1 MRSNSLPA
9 YFESPVEK
17 PPSDLELFRALKAK
31 HSPILEQLYDCY
43 GDLMYSLAWQILR
56 NHQEAEDLI
65 QEVFLNLWR
74 NCTYNPERG
83 SLKNFLMVMVRS
95 RAIDRL
101 RSQKK
106 TLNMLERSGK
116 EIDAR
121 QPSRVPLDEAASD
134 EIAQRVRAALEDLPD
149 KQRKA
154 LEMAYFGGLTQ
165 QEISQ
170 HLDVSVGTVKSWF
183 RLGFTKLRQSLQDLM
198 S

>member
-1 MRSNSLPA
+1 MTIG
-9 YFESPVEK
+9 YFASPVEN
-17 PPSDLELFRALKAK
+17 PLSDLELFRALKAK
-31 HSPILEQLYDCY
+31 HPSILEQLYDCY

-56 NHQEAEDLI
+56 NHQEAEDLL
-65 QEVFLNLWR
+65 QEVFLNLWQ

-83 SLKNFLMVMVRS
+83 SLKTFLMILVRS

-101 RSQKK
+101 RWQKK

-116 EIDAR
+116 EVNTG
-121 QPSRVPLDEAASD
+121 QPGIVSLDEVASD
-134 EIAQRVRAALEDLPD
+134 EVAQRVRSALEDLPD
-149 KQRKA
+149 KQRIA
-154 LEMAYFGGLTQ
+154 IEMAYFGGLTQ

-170 HLDVSVGTVKSWF
+170 HLEVSVGTVKSWF

>member
-1 MRSNSLPA
+1 
-9 YFESPVEK
+9 
-17 PPSDLELFRALKAK
+17 
-31 HSPILEQLYDCY
+31 
-43 GDLMYSLAWQILR
+43 MYSLAWQILR

-121 QPSRVPLDEAASD
+121 QPSRVPLEVAASD